1 MVSGNRSCG
10 SSYAGAAASYRVVTS
25 LPCSLLIPF
34 FRVSKLTIT
43 SHRTPHTPYRA
54 HDAGAPATTVLN
66 NRQAL
71 KSQVAPTDGGVIP
84 IKAHLKSSQMD
95 RGQPYSHPRRIFT
108 LARLRSAALCARAL
122 SVVHRASVRS
132 TRTPHR
138 LRTRNRSSQFRCF
151 PPWCPASTPA
161 PSEGTHATP
170 FVSLKTACLISQSR
184 AAADQ
189 MQICLP
195 PLHPR
200 ALHCT

>member
-1 MVSGNRSCG
+1 MC
-10 SSYAGAAASYRVVTS
+10 
-25 LPCSLLIPF
+25 
-34 FRVSKLTIT
+34 
-43 SHRTPHTPYRA
+43 

-84 IKAHLKSSQMD
+84 IKAHLKSSQME
-95 RGQPYSHPRRIFT
+95 GQPYSHPRRIFT

-138 LRTRNRSSQFRCF
+138 LRTRNRSSLFRCF

-161 PSEGTHATP
+161 PSEHMRLPCLPHDCGFVRVP
-170 FVSLKTACLISQSR
+170 FFTVAR
-184 AAADQ
+184 RRRPDADLPP
-189 MQICLP
+189 ICLP
-195 PLHPR
+195 PLHPARFTARDCPILRPR
-200 ALHCT
+200 AGLPLSRD